1 MSDSHNEAGSNLF
14 ESFGRFG
21 STLLAM
27 VQTRLELLGTDLE
40 EGRDQVLAQFVLA
53 LVAVFALGVGIVLG
67 SIALVVAFWDSHRV
81 LVLSLLAGAFLLSGL
96 IAGLLARSRIR
107 TAPHPFA
114 SSLAEL
120 HQDQNQLP
128 PHR

>member
-1 MSDSHNEAGSNLF
+1 MSETHNAAGSNLF

-40 EGRDQVLAQFVLA
+40 EGRNQVLVQFVLA
-53 LVAVFALGVGIVLG
+53 LVAVFALGVGVVLG
-67 SIALVVAFWDSHRV
+67 SIALVVAFWDTHRV
-81 LVLSLLAGAFLLSGL
+81 LVLGLLASGFLLSGV
-96 IAGLLARSRIR
+96 IAALLARSRIR

-120 HQDQNQLP
+120 NQDREQLP
-128 PHR
+128 PHP